1 MTEQEIK
8 ENIVTTAD
16 WWNWMTGEYI
26 FHDPDFDEPPE
37 GDGTTFTVYD
47 FKKGTKASWT
57 FDPAASNYKDNGHA
71 GGDLALVRDFL
82 EAVDTRDF
90 SKLSSSLDAS
100 VDSHVMG
107 FACERSRNR

>member
-1 MTEQEIK
+1 MGS
-8 ENIVTTAD
+8 NPAA
-16 WWNWMTGEYI
+16 
-26 FHDPDFDEPPE
+26 P
-37 GDGTTFTVYD
+37 TTFIAL
-47 FKKGTKASWT
+47 KPPSAI
-57 FDPAASNYKDNGHA
+57 ASNYKDNGHA